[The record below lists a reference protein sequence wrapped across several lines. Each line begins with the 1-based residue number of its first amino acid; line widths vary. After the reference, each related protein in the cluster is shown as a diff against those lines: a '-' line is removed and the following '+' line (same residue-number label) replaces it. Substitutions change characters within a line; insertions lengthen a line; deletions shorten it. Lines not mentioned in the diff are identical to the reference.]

1 MYVVAS
7 FVSKENVVMNDAMV
21 HSTGLNN
28 YSPKSKAHL
37 EVKVSGKRW

>member
-1 MYVVAS
+1 
-7 FVSKENVVMNDAMV
+7 MV

-37 EVKVSGKRW
+37 EVKVSGKRWWNFSHALDRIVAAL